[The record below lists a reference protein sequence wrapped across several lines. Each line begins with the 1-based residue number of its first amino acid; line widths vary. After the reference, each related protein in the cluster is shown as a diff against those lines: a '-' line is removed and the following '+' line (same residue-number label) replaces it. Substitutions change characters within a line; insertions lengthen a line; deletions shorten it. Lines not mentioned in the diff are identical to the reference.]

1 MCMDKKTIQKRRLM
15 GYFIDAT
22 IKIMEEEGIENV
34 TIRKVADEAGYNSAT
49 LYNYFSNLDHLILF
63 ASMKYLK
70 EYTEAL
76 TAYISTAKS
85 NKEKFFLIWEC
96 FCKYSFRNPKI
107 YNLIFFSEFS
117 DSLTDII
124 KEYYSIFPD
133 ELGTSEELNFMLLGD
148 NIYSRSYSI
157 LKVYLDDYNL
167 SEDTIYKI
175 NEMTILIHEGML
187 RKLLRKEPTYSV
199 EESVDRTMEYIRYI
213 VESHLK

>member
-1 MCMDKKTIQKRRLM
+1 MDKKTIQKRRLM

-70 EYTEAL
+70 KYTEAL
-76 TAYISTAKS
+76 TSYVSTAKS

-96 FCKYSFRNPKI
+96 FCKYSFSNPKI
-107 YNLIFFSEFS
+107 YNLIFFSDFS
-117 DSLTDII
+117 NCLTDII

-133 ELGTSEELNFMLLGD
+133 ELGSSEELNFMLLGD

-157 LKVYLDDYNL
+157 IKVYLGDHNL
-167 SEDTIYKI
+167 SDEEIYKI
-175 NEMTILIHEGML
+175 NEMTVLIHEGML
-187 RKLLRKEPTYSV
+187 KKFLRKDPIYSV

-213 VESHLK
+213 VDSYLK